1 MLPEDKYKKYLIQKL
16 NIINSGWVDGDEE
29 NILDKTSDLT
39 NHKLKISIE
48 IKDDE
53 KYQYKPP
60 PLTGEMITETIN
72 LLAKNKQFKDDA
84 QDANRKFRNY
94 PNYKTVLLIRT
105 ELINIP
111 FSVIGYIFSG
121 IRRFIKPD
129 KKLMEIGRIN
139 QYFSQSSTKEI
150 GGYLLFGNNKYYYF
164 KNPNAERNRVISIS
178 ELEDLF
184 GEKIE
189 NLQSYITQKSKN

>member
-1 MLPEDKYKKYLIQKL
+1 MLSEDEYKKYLIQKL
-16 NIINSGWVDGDEE
+16 NSINLGWVDGDEK
-29 NILDKTSDLT
+29 NIWDKTSDLI

-48 IKDDE
+48 IKDDK
-53 KYQYKPP
+53 KYKHKFPP
-60 PLTGEMITETIN
+60 ITGELISKSMN
-72 LLAKNKQFKDDA
+72 LLTPNKQLKRHA
-84 QDANRKFRNY
+84 RMANKKFRNY

-111 FSVIGYIFSG
+111 FAVIGYIFSG

-129 KKLMEIGRIN
+129 KKLMEIGRVN

-150 GGYLLFGNNKYYYF
+150 GGYLLFGNNKYHYF
-164 KNPNAERNRVISIS
+164 KNPNAEKNRVISVD

-189 NLQSYITQKSKN
+189 NLQNYII